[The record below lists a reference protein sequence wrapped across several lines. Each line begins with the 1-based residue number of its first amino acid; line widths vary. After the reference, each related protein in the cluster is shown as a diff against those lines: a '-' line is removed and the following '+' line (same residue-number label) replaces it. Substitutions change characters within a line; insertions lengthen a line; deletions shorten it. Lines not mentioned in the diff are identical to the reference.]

1 MDTTELTKSEPFG
14 LEHDIVDETA
24 LERTAARLRE
34 AEVVLPTFAQL
45 ADPELIPDRI
55 KERLAGVGPDD
66 ADPLNLFRVHW
77 FNAGNRR
84 ETVDVPEH
92 LVLPKSLTGVDAT
105 IVIALGD
112 RFPMI
117 GAHKVLAAY
126 GCLAPRVV
134 TGRFDPTRHRAVWP
148 STGNYCR
155 GGVAISRLM
164 RCRGVAVLPEGMSRE
179 RFAWLED
186 WVADSEDVIRTPGV
200 ESNVK
205 EIYDRCHELE
215 LDPVNFIFNQ
225 FAEFGN
231 HIVHYAST
239 GRALARV
246 FDSLAAGRPELRL
259 RAFVSATGSAGTIG
273 AGDYLK
279 EAYGSLT
286 VACEALE
293 CPTMLYNGFGEHNIQ
308 GIGDKH
314 IPLIH
319 NVLATDVA
327 LAVSDSATDQLGVL
341 FSSEAGR
348 TYLAGRRAVPV
359 RVVEELRSL
368 GLSSICNVLG
378 AIKTAR
384 YYGMGPDDVIVTVA
398 TDGAAMYGTERE
410 LALEK
415 YFPDGFD
422 AVSAGEAFG
431 QHLLGA
437 GTDHLLELT
446 LPERERI
453 FNLGYY
459 TWVEQ
464 QGVSIDAFESR
475 RDQAFWRGI
484 RTVVSD
490 WDALIDE
497 LNARV
502 GAGR

>member
-1 MDTTELTKSEPFG
+1 MSASATQPAESFG
-14 LEHDIVDETA
+14 LEHDIVDEAA
-24 LERTAARLRE
+24 LDRTAARFRE
-34 AEVVLPTFAQL
+34 AGIVLPTFAQL
-45 ADPELIPDRI
+45 AEPGLAPDAARA
-55 KERLAGVGPDD
+55 RLDDVGPDD
-66 ADPLNLFRVHW
+66 ADPANLFRVHW
-77 FNAGNRR
+77 FNAANRR
-84 ETVDVPEH
+84 DTVDVPEY

-105 IVIALGD
+105 IVVALGD

-126 GCLAPRVV
+126 GCLAPRIV
-134 TGRFDPTRHRAVWP
+134 TGQFDPTAHKAIWP

-164 RCRGVAVLPEGMSRE
+164 RCRGVAVLPEGMSQE
-179 RFAWLED
+179 RFTWLEH
-186 WVADSEDVIRTPGV
+186 WVDDPEDIIRTPGV

-205 EIYDRCHELE
+205 EIYDRCHELAE
-215 LDPVNFIFNQ
+215 DPDNFILNQ

-231 HIVHYAST
+231 HIVHYAAT
-239 GRALARV
+239 GRALGRV
-246 FDSLAAGRPELRL
+246 FEALAAGRPDLRL

-279 EAYGSLT
+279 DEYGSLT
-286 VACEALE
+286 VAVEALE

-327 LAVSDSATDQLGVL
+327 LAVSDVATDELGVL
-341 FSSEAGR
+341 FAHDTGR
-348 TYLAGRRAVPV
+348 EYLAGRRGVPEG
-359 RVVEELRSL
+359 VVEGLQWL

-378 AIKTAR
+378 AIKVAKH
-384 YYGMGPDDVIVTVA
+384 YGMGPDDVIVTVA
-398 TDGAAMYGTERE
+398 TDGAAMYGSERE
-410 LALEK
+410 LALAK
-415 YFPDGFD
+415 HFPDGFD

-437 GTDHLLELT
+437 GTDHLLELGT
-446 LPERERI
+446 RDRERI

-464 QGVSIDAFESR
+464 QGVSIEAFEAR

-484 RTVVSD
+484 RSVVTE
-490 WDALIDE
+490 WDGLIDE
-497 LNARV
+497 LNERV
-502 GAGR
+502 GSS